1 VAPVPAG
8 EPGVPVAGGGR
19 DAPPAGSHP
28 SGLAPPGRS
37 LWRRALR
44 ALGILAI
51 AYLAATYALDLALG
65 AGVVGTNAVGQALQA
80 GVAAV
85 ALFGL
90 AGFGLTRLLLPAG
103 LRSHEALWVLPVGA
117 CAVAL
122 TMTVLGFA
130 YSPFHLSL
138 GITIALS
145 AALAVYAWRRAG
157 PPQPPPRPAQLG
169 WPFYLALLL
178 VLVALIPM
186 FRSGFATV
194 IGDGSDAHLAVGT
207 AHFLQHNY
215 PTAVNVN
222 EPVDQV
228 PLVWRSK
235 QPIYYALASVASL
248 ADLDPYQTIA
258 VVAAIVLAM
267 AAGGWYL
274 VARELLGA
282 GIYAGAAAM
291 AVVGLDR
298 IVLHTGMHPYFNQAW
313 GYMTLPFALVLGWWA
328 IRERTRGGLALLA
341 LFLLVGAFAYPLALP
356 IPLAFLLVA
365 WWLDRRARR
374 RAGEVIPAWWT
385 AWWRR
390 IYRGWRSLV
399 WMVPLA
405 ILLLIPIGGVLE
417 KSLTAYRVIDPN
429 ASLQAWGGDLFAS
442 FPGEQYFGLSF
453 HDGWPLA
460 AAVIVAFAVYA
471 LLRTPRPLGWGLGAV
486 LLFGGIFGEYFHL
499 RKQGYYFEFKALA
512 FTVPLAMTAG
522 AVGMAR
528 VWRLGKPDDAGAA
541 HSGETGRRAGGPPA
555 RWRWATG
562 AVAVVLLG
570 GLITIEQRAA
580 LKELLGTYDQLPKTM
595 IALRDWDKRLPAH
608 ASVRLDVE
616 PGPQLWVAYML
627 SGQRLC
633 SQRPLMGTSYPHVP
647 VSRKA
652 DYVIVERPLAK
663 PFDAVGPVL
672 MQNSAYRLYRLRPGL
687 PGRDRCSR
695 KSVTTVKE
703 IGAI

>member
-1 VAPVPAG
+1 
-8 EPGVPVAGGGR
+8 
-19 DAPPAGSHP
+19 
-28 SGLAPPGRS
+28 
-37 LWRRALR
+37 
-44 ALGILAI
+44 
-51 AYLAATYALDLALG
+51 
-65 AGVVGTNAVGQALQA
+65 VVGTAAVGQALQA
-80 GVAAV
+80 GIAAA

-90 AGFGLTRLLLPAG
+90 AGFGLTRLLLPPG
-103 LRSHEALWVLPVGA
+103 LRSHEALWILPVGA

-122 TMTVLGFA
+122 VMTVLGFA
-130 YSPFHLSL
+130 YSPFHVSL

-145 AALAVYAWRRAG
+145 AGLAVYAWRRAG
-157 PPQPPPRPAQLG
+157 PPERPARPAQLG

-248 ADLDPYQTIA
+248 ADLDPFQTIA
-258 VVAAIVLAM
+258 VVAALVLAM
-267 AAGGWYL
+267 AAAGWYL
-274 VARELLGA
+274 VARHLLGA
-282 GIYAGAAAM
+282 GIYASAAAM

-298 IVLHTGMHPYFNQAW
+298 IVLHTGMHPYFNQTW

-341 LFLLVGAFAYPLALP
+341 LFLFVGAFAYPLALP
-356 IPLAFLLVA
+356 IPLTFLLVA

-374 RAGEVIPAWWT
+374 RDGETIPPWWK

-390 IYRGWRSLV
+390 IYRGWRSLI

-405 ILLLIPIGGVLE
+405 IVLLIPIGGVLE

-429 ASLQAWGGDLFAS
+429 ASLKAWGGDLFAS
-442 FPGEQYFGLSF
+442 FPGEEYFGLNF
-453 HDGWPLA
+453 HAGWQVA
-460 AAVIVAFAVYA
+460 AAVIVLFAVYA
-471 LLRTPRPLGWGLGAV
+471 LLHTPRPLGWGLGAV
-486 LLFGGIFGEYFHL
+486 LLFGAIFGEYFHL

-522 AVGMAR
+522 TVGMAR
-528 VWRLGKPDDAGAA
+528 VWSLGNG
-541 HSGETGRRAGGPPA
+541 

-562 AVAVVLLG
+562 AVAVVLVG
-570 GLITIEQRAA
+570 GLITIEQRDA
-580 LKELLGTYDQLPKTM
+580 LTELRGTYDQLPKTM
-595 IALRDWDKRLPAH
+595 IALRGWDKRLPAN

-627 SGQRLC
+627 AGQPLC
-633 SQRPLMGTSYPHVP
+633 SQRPLLDTSYPHVP

-652 DYVIVERPLAK
+652 DYVLVQRPLAK
-663 PFDAVGPVL
+663 PFDAFGPAL
-672 MQNSAYRLYRLRPGL
+672 MQNSAYQLYRMRPGV
-687 PGRDRCSR
+687 PGPDRCSR
-695 KSVTTVKE
+695 RSVTTVKE

>member
-1 VAPVPAG
+1 M
-8 EPGVPVAGGGR
+8 
-19 DAPPAGSHP
+19 
-28 SGLAPPGRS
+28 
-37 LWRRALR
+37 
-44 ALGILAI
+44 
-51 AYLAATYALDLALG
+51 AYLAAGYALDLSRG
-65 AGVVGTNAVGQALQA
+65 SGVVGTAAVGQVLQA
-80 GVAAV
+80 GLAAV

-138 GITIALS
+138 GITIVLS
-145 AALAVYAWRRAG
+145 AAVAVYAWRRAG
-157 PPQPPPRPAQLG
+157 PPQPPARPAQLG

-215 PTAVNVN
+215 PTAVNLN

-258 VVAAIVLAM
+258 VVAAILLAM
-267 AAGGWYL
+267 AAAGWYL

-291 AVVGLDR
+291 VVVGLDR
-298 IVLHTGMHPYFNQAW
+298 IVLHTGMHPYFNQTW

-341 LFLLVGAFAYPLALP
+341 LFLLIGAFAYPLALP

-365 WWLDRRARR
+365 WWLDRRRR
-374 RAGEVIPAWWT
+374 RRGGESIPPWWKAWWQ
-385 AWWRR
+385 RV
-390 IYRGWRSLV
+390 YRGWRSLI

-405 ILLLIPIGGVLE
+405 IVLLIPIGGVLE

-442 FPGEQYFGLSF
+442 FPGEEYFGLSF
-453 HDGWPLA
+453 HDGWPFA
-460 AAVIVAFAVYA
+460 AAVIVVFAVWA
-471 LLRTPRPLGWGLGAV
+471 LLRTPRPLGLGLGAV
-486 LLFGGIFGEYFHL
+486 LLFGAVFGEYFHL

-528 VWRLGKPDDAGAA
+528 VWGLG
-541 HSGETGRRAGGPPA
+541 SG
-555 RWRWATG
+555 RWRWMSG

-595 IALRDWDKRLPAH
+595 IALRGWDKRLPAH

-633 SQRPLMGTSYPHVP
+633 SQRPLLDTSYPHVP

-652 DYVIVERPLAK
+652 DYVLVQRPLAK

-687 PGRDRCSR
+687 PGPDRCSR
-695 KSVTTVKE
+695 RSVTTVKE